1 VQITTVI
8 ARDLNEA
15 WWKLLRE
22 CLDHGYEYTIT
33 KGSHNEGK
41 TRKEFDCAV
50 IQITHPGNRPLSPTV
65 PEGVPVPCTDAYIE
79 KDYMSYLLTA
89 GKKEKEEYT
98 YGEYLES
105 QYLKCI
111 EMWQEAGEFTN
122 QACMTVGD
130 MHSIDLPDPP
140 CLRVVDTRVRYGKLH
155 WFVYFRSWDLW
166 GGFPA
171 NMGGIQIAKE
181 MMAQAIG
188 VEDGE
193 LFAFS
198 KGLHLYG
205 EYIDAAKLACGY
217 NK

>member
-1 VQITTVI
+1 MKITTVI

-15 WWKLLRE
+15 WWRLLRE
-22 CLDHGYEYTIT
+22 CLDHGYEYSIT
-33 KGSHNEGK
+33 RGSQNEGK
-41 TRKEFDCAV
+41 KRLELDCVV
-50 IQITHPGNRPLSPTV
+50 IQITHPGVRPLSPTV
-65 PEGVPVPCTDAYIE
+65 PKGVIPPTSDEYIE
-79 KDYMSYLLTA
+79 KDYLSYLLAT
-89 GKKEKEEYT
+89 GKKENEEYT

-105 QYLKCI
+105 QFLKCI
-111 EMWQEAGEFTN
+111 DMYQKVGEFTN

-171 NMGGIQIAKE
+171 NMGGIQLAKE
-181 MMAQAIG
+181 MMAKEIG

-198 KGLHLYG
+198 KGLHLYD
-205 EYIDAAKLACGY
+205 DAIEQAKRVCGS
-217 NK
+217 